1 MSLTVIIRGGG
12 DLGTGVACHL
22 NRLGARVVITELSR
36 PKMVRHTVCLG
47 YAVYNK
53 IQHVE
58 DLTAQLTT
66 LEELQQQ
73 PADSE
78 IIPVL
83 IDDGDQLIPKLHP
96 DIIFDCRM
104 LKYDLPDQR
113 GLAPA
118 VVGLGPGF
126 IAASRWEG
134 KALNEENAADDGGD
148 SDKFSGSDSSGYGNA
163 DYVIETQRGEHL
175 GDIIAQGR
183 AIPNTGVPGVIGGES
198 SRRLLRA
205 PQAGVFRGVHQVGD
219 LIPAGEIVGYVGD
232 KPVISLIAGLLR
244 GLVHDGLEVGS
255 GEKIGD
261 CDPRGSSVSA
271 FKISD
276 KAHKIGEGAAA
287 VYRKLLQKIPV
298 SLGERS
304 CTDTL
309 VDDFVK
315 R

>member
-47 YAVYNK
+47 YAVYNNV
-53 IQHVE
+53 QQVE
-58 DLTAQLTT
+58 DLTAQLMT
-66 LEELQQQ
+66 LDELSRH
-73 PADSE
+73 PENSE

-83 IDDGDQLIPKLHP
+83 IDDAGLLIPQLHP

-126 IAASRWEG
+126 IAFSRWEDGTANIETASQSG
-134 KALNEENAADDGGD
+134 KSAAVEA
-148 SDKFSGSDSSGYGNA
+148 GNV

-175 GDIIAQGR
+175 GDIIARGR
-183 AIPNTGVPGVIGGES
+183 AIPNTGIPGVIGGES

-261 CDPRGSSVSA
+261 CDPRGSLVSA

-304 CTDTL
+304 YTDTL